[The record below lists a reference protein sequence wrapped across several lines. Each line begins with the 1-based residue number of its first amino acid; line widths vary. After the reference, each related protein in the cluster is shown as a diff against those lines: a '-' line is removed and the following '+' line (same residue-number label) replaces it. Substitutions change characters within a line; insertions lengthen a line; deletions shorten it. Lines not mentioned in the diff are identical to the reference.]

1 MKGGVFMSKS
11 IHIRE
16 AKISDFK
23 IIYELNKSA
32 LGYDY
37 PDDTTKERLELILK
51 RPTDRVFIAEY
62 GGEAAGYI
70 HGSDYECLYCD
81 SLKNIMALAVDE
93 KFRGHGI
100 GRKLLAAAEAWAAMS
115 GSAGVRLTSGFER
128 TEAHEFYK
136 HCGYLLRKEQKN
148 FLKLFFRPAA
158 FERIIIKGL

>member
-1 MKGGVFMSKS
+1 MSKS

-16 AKISDFK
+16 AKPDDFK
-23 IIYELNKSA
+23 LIFELNKNA

-37 PDDTTKERLELILK
+37 PEDTTQQRLKSILK
-51 RPTDRVFIAEY
+51 RPTDKVYIAEY

-70 HGSDYECLYCD
+70 HASDYECLYCD

-100 GRKLLAAAEAWAAMS
+100 GKKLLAAVEAWAAMS
-115 GSAGVRLTSGFER
+115 GSAGVRLVSGFER

-136 HCGYLLRKEQKN
+136 RCGYMLRKDQKN
-148 FLKLFFRPAA
+148 FIKLFFRPAA